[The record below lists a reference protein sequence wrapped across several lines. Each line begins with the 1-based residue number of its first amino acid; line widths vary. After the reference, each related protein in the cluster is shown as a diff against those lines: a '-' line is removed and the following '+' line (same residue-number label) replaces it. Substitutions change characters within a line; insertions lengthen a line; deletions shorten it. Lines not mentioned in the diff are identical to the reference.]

1 MQSLKTLLSY
11 LVVTVLVVGCATSS
25 EMSSTS
31 TKESQKASTDA
42 TKTIAEQTKNS
53 ISKDGFF
60 TVYRDTTDG
69 SAKLLIDEDQLDN
82 EFIYFTYVENGTVQA
97 GRFRGQFRENAI
109 LKVRRNYDRIEFV
122 KVNNNF
128 YFDPDNAISKAS
140 EANISDAVLAS
151 QKILAEDKKDGKIL
165 INADELFL
173 KETLH
178 EVKGPSYPGQPPTAF
193 SLGRLS
199 SEKTKYRSISSYP
212 QNTDWVVEYV
222 FDSERPL
229 NGGGDDVTDARAVT
243 IVLQHSFIEMPKNG
257 YQPRM
262 ADPRVGYFTT
272 QIDNLTSTSHTP
284 YRDLIQRWN
293 LEKKNPDA
301 ELSEPVE
308 PITWW
313 IENTTPEEFRPAIRE
328 GVLAW
333 NKAFEKA
340 GFKNAV
346 VVKQMPDTASWDAGD
361 LRYNVLRWTSSPYPP
376 FGGYGPS
383 FVNPNTGEIIGADIM
398 LEYVYFT
405 NRVKTS
411 ELWEASD
418 AMRRMQANNAQMC
431 AAGYQMYQN
440 LLMGRAALDYRDASE
455 EELGEYVHAALV
467 ELTLHEVGHTLGLS
481 HNMKASNLHSVDE
494 INNEELTSKVG
505 LTGSVMDYNAANLAL
520 KKEQQGDY
528 FQRITG
534 PYDDWAIEFGYDPER
549 EGDAR
554 TELLNRSTE
563 DALAFGNDADDMRSP
578 GKAIDPEVM
587 TGDLTSEAI
596 EFAKVRMELVRD
608 IMPNIKERF
617 REQGE
622 SHQKLYDKFT
632 TLFSNYAN
640 SGRVMSRYVGGVYV
654 DRGFVGQPDAE
665 QPYTPVSLERQKKAM
680 NYLGNYVFAPN
691 AWEAPN
697 DLYNYLQRQRR
708 GFNFFGSSEDP
719 KIHAMV
725 LSMQQSVLDHLLH
738 PNTVERITNTEL
750 YGNEYSLSA
759 FMNDLTSAIFD
770 ADMQG
775 NVNTFRQ
782 NLQLDYVNRLTG
794 VLSEEGQEEY
804 DYIVQ
809 SQVLYQLNEIKDN
822 LESKNSGNQST
833 RAHTQHLLKVINTA
847 LDLD

>member
-1 MQSLKTLLSY
+1 MQSLKSLLSFV
-11 LVVTVLVVGCATSS
+11 VVTMLVVGCATSS

-31 TKESQKASTDA
+31 KKAADKAKSDA
-42 TKTIAEQTKNS
+42 TETIADQTKNS
-53 ISKDGFF
+53 VSTDGFF

-69 SAKLLIDEDQLDN
+69 SAKLLINEDQLDE
-82 EFIYFTYVENGTVQA
+82 EFIYFTYVENGTVNA

-122 KVNNNF
+122 KVNDNF

-165 INADELFL
+165 VNADDLFL

-178 EVKGPSYPGQPPTAF
+178 EVKPPRYPGQSPMAF

-199 SEKTKYRSISSYP
+199 SEKTKYRSIDGYP
-212 QNTDWVVEYV
+212 ENTDWVVEYV
-222 FDSERPL
+222 FDADSPL

-243 IVLQHSFIEMPKNG
+243 IVLQHSFIKMPENG

-272 QIDNLTSTSHTP
+272 QIDNMTSTSHTP

-293 LEKKNPDA
+293 LEKKNPNA

-361 LRYNVLRWTSSPYPP
+361 IRYNVLRWTSSPYPP

-383 FVNPNTGEIIGADIM
+383 FVNPHTGEIIGADIM

-411 ELWEASD
+411 ELWEASE
-418 AMRRMQANNAQMC
+418 AMEEMHANNPEMC

-440 LLMGRAALDYRDASE
+440 LLMGRAALDFRNASE

-494 INNEELTSKVG
+494 INNEELTSRVG

-520 KKEQQGDY
+520 NKDEQGDY
-528 FQRITG
+528 FQRIPG

-549 EGDAR
+549 EGNER
-554 TELLNRSTE
+554 EELLNRSTE
-563 DALAFGNDADDMRSP
+563 EDLAFGNDADDMRSP

-596 EFAKVRMELVRD
+596 EFSKIRMDLVRKIMPD
-608 IMPNIKERF
+608 IMERF
-617 REQGE
+617 REDGE
-622 SHQKLYDKFT
+622 SHQKLYDKYN
-632 TLFSNYAN
+632 TLFGNYAN
-640 SGRVMSRYVGGVYV
+640 SGRVMSRYIGGVYV
-654 DRGFVGQPDAE
+654 DRGFVGQPNADR
-665 QPYTPVSLERQKKAM
+665 PYTPVSLERQKKAM
-680 NYLGNYVFAPN
+680 NYIGEYVFAPD
-691 AWEAPN
+691 AWDVPN
-697 DLYNYLQRQRR
+697 EIYNYLQQQRR
-708 GFNFFGSSEDP
+708 GFNFYSSSEDP
-719 KIHAMV
+719 KIHARV
-725 LSMQQSVLDHLLH
+725 LAMQQSVLDHLLH

-750 YGNEYSLSA
+750 YGNEYSLSS
-759 FMNDLTSAIFD
+759 FMNDLTAAIFD

-782 NLQLDYVNRLTG
+782 NLQIDYVKRLTS
-794 VLSEEGQEEY
+794 VLSEEGQEAY

-809 SQVLYQLNEIKDN
+809 SQVLYQLNEIKDE
-822 LESKNSGNQST
+822 LEDKSSGNQST
-833 RAHTQHLLKVINTA
+833 QAHTQHLLKLIDTT
-847 LDLD
+847 LDQD

>member
-1 MQSLKTLLSY
+1 M
-11 LVVTVLVVGCATSS
+11 GCATSEQAS
-25 EMSSTS
+25 
-31 TKESQKASTDA
+31 KSQQQAEKKAAED
-42 TKTIAEQTKNS
+42 KDPIASQTKNS
-53 ISKDGFF
+53 ISHDGFF

-69 SAKLLIDEDQLDN
+69 SAKLLIDKEQLDE

-97 GRFRGQFRENAI
+97 GKFRGQFRENAV

-122 KVNNNF
+122 KVNTNF

-151 QKILAEDKKDGKIL
+151 QKILAEDKEDGKIL
-165 INADELFL
+165 VNADDLFL

-178 EVKGPSYPGQPPTAF
+178 EVKSPRYPGQPPTAF

-199 SEKTKYRSISSYP
+199 SEKTKYRSINSYP

-222 FDSERPL
+222 FDAQRPL

-243 IVLQHSFIEMPKNG
+243 IVLQHSFIDMPEND

-272 QIDNLTSTSHTP
+272 QIDNLTSASHTP

-293 LEKKNPDA
+293 LKKKNPDA

-313 IENTTPEEFRPAIRE
+313 IENTTPEKFRPAIKE
-328 GVLAW
+328 GVRAW

-340 GFKNAV
+340 GFKNAM
-346 VVKQMPDTASWDAGD
+346 VVKEMPDTASWDPGD
-361 LRYNVLRWTSSPYPP
+361 IRYNVLRWTSSPYPP

-383 FVNPNTGEIIGADIM
+383 FVNPRSGEIIGADIM

-411 ELWEASD
+411 ELWKASEQ
-418 AMRRMQANNAQMC
+418 MRKMHANNPKMC
-431 AAGYQMYQN
+431 TDGYNMYQN
-440 LLMGRAALDYRDASE
+440 LLMGRAALANRNASE
-455 EELGEYVHAALV
+455 EELGEFVHSALV

-520 KKEQQGDY
+520 KKDQQGDY
-528 FQRITG
+528 FQRIPG

-549 EGDAR
+549 EGNAR
-554 TELLNRSTE
+554 DELLARSTE

-587 TGDLTSEAI
+587 TGDLTSEAV
-596 EFAKVRMELVRD
+596 EFAKIRMELVRD

-617 REQGE
+617 REEGQ
-622 SHQKLYDKFT
+622 SHQELYDKFN
-632 TLFSNYAN
+632 TLFGNYSNSA
-640 SGRVMSRYVGGVYV
+640 RVMSRYIGGVYV
-654 DRGFVGQPDAE
+654 DRGFVGQQGSE
-665 QPYTPVSLERQKKAM
+665 QPYTPVPLERQKKAM
-680 NYLGNYVFAPN
+680 NYLSDYVFAPD
-691 AWEAPN
+691 AWDMPN
-697 DLYNYLQRQRR
+697 DVYNYLQRQRR

-725 LSMQQSVLDHLLH
+725 LSMHQSVLAHLLH
-738 PNTVERITNTEL
+738 PNTVERITNTQL

-759 FMNDLTSAIFD
+759 FMNDLTSAIFE
-770 ADMQG
+770 ADMEG
-775 NVNTFRQ
+775 DVNTFRQ
-782 NLQLDYVNRLTG
+782 NLQIDYVKRLAG
-794 VLSEEGQEEY
+794 VISEEGQQRY
-804 DYIVQ
+804 DNIVQ
-809 SQVLYQLNEIKDN
+809 SQVLYQLNDIKDS
-822 LESKNSGNQST
+822 LENKDNGNQST
-833 RAHTQHLLKVINTA
+833 QAHTQHVLKIINTA
-847 LDLD
+847 LDSD

>member
-1 MQSLKTLLSY
+1 MQLSRTI
-11 LVVTVLVVGCATSS
+11 LAFMVAAVLMAGCATSS
-25 EMSSTS
+25 EMSSQ
-31 TKESQKASTDA
+31 QKAKKASSDQE
-42 TKTIAEQTKNS
+42 KTIADETKNS
-53 ISKDGFF
+53 VSKDGFF

-69 SAKLLIDEDQLDN
+69 SAKLLINEDQLDD

-122 KVNNNF
+122 KVNSNF

-151 QKILAEDKKDGKIL
+151 QKIVAEDKEDGKIL
-165 INADELFL
+165 INADDLFL

-178 EVKGPSYPGQPPTAF
+178 EVKAPRYPGQPPTAF
-193 SLGRLS
+193 TLGRLS
-199 SEKTKYRSISSYP
+199 SEKTKYRSINSYP

-243 IVLQHSFIEMPKNG
+243 IVLQHSFIEKPENG
-257 YQPRM
+257 FNPRM

-272 QIDNLTSTSHTP
+272 QIDNLTSESHTP
-284 YRDLIQRWN
+284 YRDLIHRWN

-301 ELSEPVE
+301 EFSEPVE

-313 IENTTPEEFRPAIRE
+313 IENTTPEEFRPAIKE

-333 NKAFEKA
+333 NKAFRKA

-346 VVKQMPDTASWDAGD
+346 VVKQMPDTASWDPGD
-361 LRYNVLRWTSSPYPP
+361 IRYNVLRWTSSPYPP

-383 FVNPNTGEIIGADIM
+383 FVNPRTGQIIGADIM
-398 LEYVYFT
+398 LEYVFFT
-405 NRVKTS
+405 NRVKS
-411 ELWEASD
+411 AELWKASEAMEKLR
-418 AMRRMQANNAQMC
+418 AENPQMC

-440 LLMGRAALDYRDASE
+440 LLMGRAALDFRNASE
-455 EELGEYVHAALV
+455 EQLGEFVHSALV
-467 ELTLHEVGHTLGLS
+467 ELTLHEVGHTLGLN
-481 HNMKASNLHSVDE
+481 HNMKASNLHSIEE
-494 INNEELTSKVG
+494 INNEELTNEVG
-505 LTGSVMDYNAANLAL
+505 LTGSVMDYNAINLAMS
-520 KKEQQGDY
+520 EEMQGEY
-528 FQRITG
+528 FQRIPG
-534 PYDDWAIEFGYDPER
+534 PYDDWAIEFGYDPDR
-549 EGDAR
+549 EGQSRD
-554 TELLNRSTE
+554 ELLARSTE
-563 DALAFGNDADDMRSP
+563 EALAFGNDADDMRSP

-587 TGDLTSEAI
+587 TGDLTNEAI

-617 REQGE
+617 RDEGQ
-622 SHQKLYDKFT
+622 SHQKLYDKFM
-632 TLFSNYAN
+632 TLFGNYAN
-640 SGRVMSRYVGGVYV
+640 SGRVMSRYIGGVYV
-654 DRGFVGQPDAE
+654 DRGFVGQAGSD

-680 NYLGNYVFAPN
+680 NYLAEYTFAPD

-697 DLYNYLQRQRR
+697 DVYNYLQRQRR
-708 GFNFFGSSEDP
+708 GFNFFASSEDP

-750 YGNEYSLSA
+750 YGNEYSLSS

-782 NLQLDYVNRLTG
+782 NLQVDYVKRLAS
-794 VLSEEGQEEY
+794 VLSEEGQEQY

-809 SQVLYQLNEIKDN
+809 SQVLYQLNQIHDR

-833 RAHTQHLLKVINTA
+833 VAHTQHLLKLINDA
-847 LDLD
+847 LDND